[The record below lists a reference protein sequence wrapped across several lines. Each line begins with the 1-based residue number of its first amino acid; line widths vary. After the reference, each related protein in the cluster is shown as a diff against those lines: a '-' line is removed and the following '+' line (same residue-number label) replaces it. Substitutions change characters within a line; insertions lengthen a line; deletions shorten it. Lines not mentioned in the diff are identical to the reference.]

1 MADSV
6 SDLNPQQLIQQL
18 RSRGVSIPEI
28 SRVLGRNSRMI
39 YKVFRGESKGDLYKP
54 ALEDLARDG
63 WTDKIP
69 PRRRSKNGE
78 LVKVRAPHGAPEAT
92 ITPVDK
98 GGRYA
103 AGKQGGRFREDT
115 AFGPNGRRRHQ
126 LHIPKKGKVGRAQAN
141 DELLRLARSAARG
154 QSKDTQKRVNV
165 ELTFANGR
173 RMSLRDYNAST
184 LLDRFQHQGGG
195 DPLSWLTEQALDRYP
210 NLDVTKEP
218 ITGISLTVVNTPRTE
233 HSSRTYQPK
242 GSQQ

>member
-173 RMSLRDYNAST
+173 RMSCAT
-184 LLDRFQHQGGG
+184 
-195 DPLSWLTEQALDRYP
+195 T
-210 NLDVTKEP
+210 
-218 ITGISLTVVNTPRTE
+218 TPRPCLTG
-233 HSSRTYQPK
+233 SSTKVVEIRSPGSPSKRSTVTRTSTSPK
-242 GSQQ
+242 NQSPGSASPL